1 MADEKTD
8 EKADGKEQTRR
19 DRNEAIVTH
28 GTSASTASSVA
39 SSLAGL
45 FLEQQVRKGR
55 EIEIPSLGIKIGKEN
70 LREANGSESHNNS
83 DDKEQPPKPT

>member
-8 EKADGKEQTRR
+8 GKEQLR
-19 DRNEAIVTH
+19 DRNEAAVTH
-28 GTSASTASSVA
+28 ETSASIASPVA

-45 FLEQQVRKGR
+45 FLEKQVRKGR
-55 EIEIPSLGIKIGKEN
+55 EIEIPSLGIKIGKAN
-70 LREANGSESHNNS
+70 LRQGNGSKSHDNS